1 LSRVDPHSFADEAQ
15 PRQQHLRW
23 TARVDFAA
31 RRLACTAEL
40 RFDRGGTD
48 VDLDT
53 RGLDVQAVETP
64 AGTALPFTLGP
75 TDAIL
80 GTRLRIS
87 LPADGTRCLVRYRT
101 GLDATALQWLN
112 VEQTASARAPFLYSQ
127 CQAVHARSVVPLQ
140 DTPRFRLTYEA
151 ALAAP
156 SDVRALMAAR
166 STGRTESGG
175 EATESWT
182 MEKPIP
188 SYLFAFAVGALASH
202 ELGPRSRVWAEPAL
216 VEKAAWEFAEV
227 DRMLTQAE
235 TLLGPYVWGRFDVLV
250 LPPSFPYGGME
261 NPTLTF
267 LTPTVLAGDRSLV
280 NVLAHELAHS
290 WTGNLVS
297 NATAED
303 FWLNEGFTVFVER
316 RLLAVLEGPE
326 SVALHS
332 AMGRQTLADAVA
344 GFRDRPGLTRLRT
357 HLAGVDPDDA
367 YSQVPYEKG
376 FLFLRALEAAVG
388 SAPFDAFLRSY
399 LGRFAFQSLTTA
411 EFLDFLRLELPE
423 AWARVDIARWV
434 DGEGIPADA
443 PAPESLRLQALH
455 ALGTQLPDVAQARG
469 WRPLEWQVYLARL
482 ARPTPRATVEALDAA
497 FHLTLAKNPDVLVA
511 WLVPALSSGYAPA
524 QARAEAFLGEV
535 GRMKYLKP
543 VYAALLARDD
553 TKELAEACFQRFRS
567 RYHAIAA
574 AGVEHLFRR
583 RAAQLAKG

>member
-1 LSRVDPHSFADEAQ
+1 MSRVDPHSFADGAQ
-15 PRQQHLRW
+15 PRQKHLRW
-23 TARVDFAA
+23 RARVDFEA
-31 RRLACTAEL
+31 RRLLCTADL
-40 RFDRGGTD
+40 HFDRGGTE

-53 RGLDVQAVETP
+53 RDLDVEAVQGPSGE
-64 AGTALPFTLGP
+64 ALPFSLGP
-75 TDAIL
+75 TDAVL

-87 LPADGTRCLVRYRT
+87 LPPDGRCVVRYRT
-101 GLDATALQWLN
+101 GASATALQWLN
-112 VEQTASARAPFLYSQ
+112 VEQTASGRAPFLYSQ
-127 CQAVHARSVVPLQ
+127 CQPVHARSVLPLQ

-151 ALAAP
+151 ALTAP
-156 SDVRALMAAR
+156 KEVRALMGAR
-166 STGRTESGG
+166 STGRTEEGT
-175 EATESWT
+175 EATEGWA
-182 MEKPIP
+182 MESPIP
-188 SYLFAFAVGALASH
+188 PYLFAFAVGALASQD
-202 ELGPRSRVWAEPAL
+202 LGPRSRVWAEPAL
-216 VEKAAWEFAEV
+216 LEKAAWEFAGV
-227 DRMLTQAE
+227 DDMLTQAE
-235 TLLGPYVWGRFDVLV
+235 RLLGPYVWGRFDVLV

-316 RLLAVLEGPE
+316 RLLAVLEGAE
-326 SVALHS
+326 SVALHA
-332 AMGRQTLADAVA
+332 AMGRQTLEDAVA

-357 HLAGVDPDDA
+357 HLEGVDPDDA

-376 FLFLRALEAAVG
+376 FLFLRALEESVG
-388 SAPFDAFLRSY
+388 VTRFDGFLRRY
-399 LGRFAFQSLTTA
+399 LGRFSFQSLTTE

-423 AWARVDIARWV
+423 AWARVDVSAWV

-443 PAPESLRLQALH
+443 PAPASTRLQVLR
-455 ALGTQLPDVAQARG
+455 ALGTQLPDVAQAKG

-482 ARPTPRATVEALDAA
+482 ARPTPRATVEALDEA
-497 FHLTLAKNPDVLVA
+497 FHLTQAKNPDVLVA
-511 WLVPALSSGYAPA
+511 WLVPALSAGHAPA
-524 QARAEAFLGEV
+524 LARAEAFLGEV

-543 VYAALLARDD
+543 VYGALLARDE
-553 TKELAEACFQRFRS
+553 TQKVAENCFQRFRS

-583 RAAQLAKG
+583 RGGRDAAH